1 MKTQVLVTKY
11 DLLTEDVEVLADG
24 LGNFQDGKLT
34 YHELND
40 PVNKHEITFMD
51 DRIYLRRYAEMESET
66 ELLID
71 RKGMCKVVS
80 PYGVMVLESVLLV
93 YERKEDT
100 YMVEYQIY
108 QEEELISHQK
118 IVWKIK

>member
-11 DLLTEDVEVLADG
+11 DLLTDDVEVLADG
-24 LGNFQDGKLT
+24 LGNFHDGILT

-66 ELLID
+66 ELLVNQ
-71 RKGMCKVVS
+71 KGMCKVVS

>member
-24 LGNFQDGKLT
+24 LGNFHDGKLT

-66 ELLID
+66 ELLVNQ
-71 RKGMCKVVS
+71 KGMCKVVS